1 MENILVKRPTLFL
14 DEVKCRQNIARMRE
28 KALRSGVA
36 FRPHFKTHQSSEIGR
51 WFRERGV
58 DRITVSSVT
67 MAEYFAADGWKDIT
81 IAFPVNLPEIDAID
95 RLASQ
100 VRLNLLVES
109 PEVIRSLDRGLRH
122 SAGVF
127 IKIDTGYG
135 RTGVQFDQFTRIGSL
150 LEAVSH
156 SRNLEAMGF
165 LTHSG
170 HTYQAGSA
178 DEIRRIHRES
188 VERLTQI
195 KRRFQDKYPSLIIST
210 GDTPSCSVVEDF
222 GEVDEIRPGNFVFYD
237 GMQTALG
244 SCTDDR
250 IAVAMACPVVAVH
263 PERQELVIYG
273 GAVHFSKER
282 LHDSCSGVV
291 YGWGVA
297 RKSGGWGDRIDGMY
311 LAGLSQEHG
320 IVSLPPGL
328 VDQYSVGDT
337 VLIIPV
343 HSCLTASCM
352 KEYTTLSGRTL
363 STLR

>member
-1 MENILVKRPTLFL
+1 MEHIQVKRPTLLL
-14 DEVKCRQNIARMRE
+14 DEVKCRQNIAMMRE
-28 KALRSGVA
+28 KALRSGVT
-36 FRPHFKTHQSSEIGR
+36 FRPHFKTHQSVEIGR
-51 WFRERGV
+51 WFRGQGI
-58 DRITVSSVT
+58 DRITVSSVI

-95 RLASQ
+95 RLAGR

-109 PEVIRSLDRGLRH
+109 PEVIGSLSRGLRH
-122 SAGVF
+122 PAGVF

-135 RTGVQFDQFTRIGSL
+135 RTGVRFDEFARIGSL
-150 LEAVSH
+150 LDAVSQ
-156 SRNLEAMGF
+156 SPNLEPMGF

-170 HTYQAGSA
+170 HTYQAESA

-188 VERLTQI
+188 VERLKQLMS
-195 KRRFQDKYPSLIIST
+195 RFQEKFTTLIISA
-210 GDTPSCSVVEDF
+210 GDTPSCSVVEDL
-222 GEVDEIRPGNFVFYD
+222 GGVDEIRPGNFVFYD

-250 IAVAMACPVVAVH
+250 IAVAMACPVVALN

-282 LHDSCSGVV
+282 LHDSRSGVV

-297 RKSGGWGDRIDGMY
+297 CKSGGWGDRIDGMY

-320 IVSLPPGL
+320 IIRLPRRL
-328 VDQYSVGDT
+328 VDQYRVGDT
-337 VLIIPV
+337 VLILPV

-352 KEYTTLSGRTL
+352 KEYMTLSGRTL
-363 STLR
+363 SKLR